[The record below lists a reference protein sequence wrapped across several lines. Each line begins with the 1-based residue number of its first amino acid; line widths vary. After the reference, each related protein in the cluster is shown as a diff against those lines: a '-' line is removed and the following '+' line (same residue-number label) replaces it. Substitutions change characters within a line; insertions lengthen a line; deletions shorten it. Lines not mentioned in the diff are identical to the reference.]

1 MKGQRQIMSREKPF
15 QSPIQLFPAP
25 PSSHVLKCSFSELHI
40 SNLKSAIILYMAPS
54 PAFTFILQQ
63 SALLLYTILY
73 SLPKG
78 HRLTSY
84 FLPLTA
90 FSAPHPSLLK
100 AFPFYPYT
108 LLRPAFWAMLLN
120 ITASPCMLPPV
131 FSHRCIIYVMFQK
144 TNEAITQTKELNRC
158 GFS

>member
-90 FSAPHPSLLK
+90 FSAPHPSLLTSHGLRECLALK
-100 AFPFYPYT
+100 LPQRFQSFLESHFFPPCPFIFLQMT
-108 LLRPAFWAMLLN
+108 FWSWL
-120 ITASPCMLPPV
+120 
-131 FSHRCIIYVMFQK
+131 YVISSISSSV
-144 TNEAITQTKELNRC
+144 TPSA
-158 GFS
+158 